1 MAHEK
6 LSPRQK
12 MIGMM
17 YLVLTAML
25 ALNVSKEAVKAFM
38 RVDKGLTT
46 TIKNYSNKNNLIYAE
61 FTRADAENHAKA
73 GKYKDAAFAVKER
86 ADEVFNY
93 IQNLKIEII
102 KTADGA
108 DKAVA
113 EKAIIGSDYNIEL
126 ISKFDESNVPSQ
138 ILVGSNES
146 GKGFALKTMINDY
159 RNYLIQTLND
169 NGKNLAAEDALNKSL
184 TAESGLDEDGQKE
197 PWPNL
202 MFQTMPVVGAL
213 ALLSRIQVDVR
224 NGETEVINH
233 LYTQIDASNFKF
245 NKLKAIVIP
254 DANYVTIGS
263 DYKAIVFISATDTTQ
278 SPNITVGNNQ
288 VLPLDEMG
296 RGIYSTR
303 ATSPPGSRT
312 WGGVISLR
320 APDGTI
326 KPYEFSATYTV
337 GEPNVICSPTAMN
350 VMYMGIPNP
359 IDVSVPGFS
368 PNQISISVVN
378 GLRTDERV
386 KNSAGQNFRGSYFIK
401 PTSTS
406 QDVQIIVS
414 TKDVNGK
421 STAYKPYGF
430 RVKPLPKPEGV
441 FGGKSGGTI
450 AKNTALAQ
458 SGVFA
463 KLNDFDFDLVYK
475 VTGFSLFYSGRMG
488 EFEEYSTSGSLT
500 QKQKD
505 LITSMTRGQTLIIKN
520 IKAIGPDN
528 LSKDLNPIVLKLD

>member
-38 RVDKGLTT
+38 RVDEGLTT
-46 TIKNYSNKNNLIYAE
+46 TVKNYSNKNNLIYAE
-61 FTRADAENHAKA
+61 LARADAENHTKS
-73 GKYKDAAFAVKER
+73 GKYKEAADAVKVR
-86 ADEVFNY
+86 ADEIFDY

-102 KTADGA
+102 KTADGPE
-108 DKAVA
+108 KAVA
-113 EKAIIGSDYNIEL
+113 EKAVNGSEYNVEL
-126 ISKFDESNVPSQ
+126 IGKFDESNVPSQ

-159 RNYLIQTLND
+159 RNFLIQTLND
-169 NGKNLAAEDALNKSL
+169 NGKNLAAEEALNKSL
-184 TAESGLDEDGQKE
+184 TAEDGLNEDKQKE

-233 LYTQIDASNFKF
+233 LYSQIDASNFKF

-263 DYKAIVFISATDTTQ
+263 DYRAVVFISATDTTLYP
-278 SPNITVGNNQ
+278 SITVGSQ
-288 VLPLDEMG
+288 TLPNDEMG
-296 RGIYSTR
+296 RGVYTVR
-303 ATSPPGSRT
+303 ATSPVGSRT

-320 APDGTI
+320 APDGSI
-326 KPYEFSATYTV
+326 KPYEFSSTYTV

-359 IDVSVPGFS
+359 LDVSVPGFS
-368 PNQISISVVN
+368 PNQTSISVVN
-378 GLRTDERV
+378 GMKTDERV
-386 KNSAGQNFRGSYFIK
+386 KNSAGEPFRGSYFIK
-401 PTSTS
+401 PTSTN

-421 STAYKPYGF
+421 STTYKPYTF

-441 FGGKSGGTI
+441 FGGKSGGSI

-475 VTGFSLFYSGRMG
+475 VTGFSVFYSGRMG
-488 EFEEYSTSGSLT
+488 EFEEFSTSGNLT

-505 LITSMTRGQTLIIKN
+505 VISSMTRGQTLIIKN

>member
-6 LSPRQK
+6 LSPRQR

-46 TIKNYSNKNNLIYAE
+46 TIKNYGNKNNLIYAE
-61 FTRADAENHAKA
+61 FNRADAENHAKA

-108 DKAVA
+108 EKAVA
-113 EKAIIGSDYNIEL
+113 EKAVTGTDYNIEL
-126 ISKFDESNVPSQ
+126 IGKFDETNVPSQ

-159 RNYLIQTLND
+159 RNFLIQTLND
-169 NGKNLAAEDALNKSL
+169 NGKNLSAEDALNKSL
-184 TAESGLDEDGQKE
+184 TAEDGLDEDGQKE

-213 ALLSRIQVDVR
+213 ALLSRVQVDVR

-233 LYTQIDASNFKF
+233 LYTEIDKSYFKF
-245 NKLKAIVIP
+245 NKLDPIVIP
-254 DANYVTIGS
+254 DANYVTVGS
-263 DYKAIVFISATDTTQ
+263 NYNATVFISATDTTKQ
-278 SPNITVGNNQ
+278 PSITVGDQ
-288 VLPLDEMG
+288 VLNLDEKG
-296 RGIYSTR
+296 RGLYSVR
-303 ATSPPGSRT
+303 ATSIGPKS
-312 WGGVISLR
+312 WGGVILLKTG
-320 APDGTI
+320 DGRDI
-326 KPYEFSATYTV
+326 PYKFSASYTV
-337 GEPNVICSPTAMN
+337 GPQNVICSPTAMN
-350 VMYMGIPNP
+350 VMYMAIPNP
-359 IDVSVPGFS
+359 IDVSVPGFN

-378 GLRTDERV
+378 GVKTDERV
-386 KNSAGQNFRGSYFIK
+386 KNSAGEDFKGTYFVK

-414 TKDVNGK
+414 TKDANGK
-421 STAYKPYGF
+421 NTTYAPYKF

>member
-25 ALNVSKEAVKAFM
+25 ALNVSKEAVKAFI
-38 RVDKGLTT
+38 RVDEGLMTT
-46 TIKNYSNKNNLIYAE
+46 VKNYGIKNNLIYNE
-61 FTRADAENHAKA
+61 FTRADAENHTKA

-86 ADEVFNY
+86 ADEIFNY
-93 IQNLKIEII
+93 IQDLKIEII

-113 EKAIIGSDYNIEL
+113 EKAVNGSEYDIEKVG
-126 ISKFDESNVPSQ
+126 KFDESNVPSQ
-138 ILVGSNES
+138 ILIASNET

-159 RNYLIQTLND
+159 RNFLIQTLNE
-169 NGKNLAAEDALNKSL
+169 NGGNVVAEDALNKSL

-213 ALLSRIQVDVR
+213 ALLSSIQVDVR

-233 LYTQIDASNFKF
+233 LYTEIDKSYFKF
-245 NKLKAIVIP
+245 NKLDPIVIP
-254 DANYVTIGS
+254 DANYVTVGS
-263 DYKAIVFISATDTTQ
+263 NYNAVVFISATDTTKQ
-278 SPNITVGNNQ
+278 PSITVGDQ
-288 VLPLDEMG
+288 VLNLDEKG
-296 RGIYSTR
+296 RGLYSVR
-303 ATSPPGSRT
+303 ATSIGPKT
-312 WGGVISLR
+312 WGGVILLKTG
-320 APDGTI
+320 DGRDI
-326 KPYEFSATYTV
+326 PYKFSASYTV
-337 GEPNVICSPTAMN
+337 GQPNVICSPTAMN

-378 GLRTDERV
+378 GLKTDERV
-386 KNSAGQNFRGSYFIK
+386 KNSAGQDFRGSYFIK